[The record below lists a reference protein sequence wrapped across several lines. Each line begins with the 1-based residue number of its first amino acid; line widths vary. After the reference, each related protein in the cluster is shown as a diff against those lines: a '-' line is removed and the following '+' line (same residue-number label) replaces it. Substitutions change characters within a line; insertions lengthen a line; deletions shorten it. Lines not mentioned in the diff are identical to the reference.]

1 MRRFLISLLLAFIFL
16 LPVLGEEMDWRI
28 PLQGLISIPATG
40 LGYMLVFF
48 HELGHTATRWLFGQ
62 PAIPSFDFAF
72 GGGLTQS
79 YGRSW
84 LLLGIIWL
92 GMAAGAVWL
101 WREMYYRALIALIVV
116 AALHVLC
123 VFTNGYD
130 MVSVFM
136 GHGGEILV
144 AGICLLRAF
153 WNTTEKSRGKAERW
167 LNMIFGLF
175 VLGHNLIM
183 TAGLMLSDISR
194 SAYSMQ
200 KGGHLLGDLEKLAVA
215 TQTSVRA
222 SATFLCLFTL
232 VVAIIVIYMGFKH
245 APDEDRVQKT
255 FAGKQKLRTPPPQA

>member
-1 MRRFLISLLLAFIFL
+1 MRRFFISLVLAFIFL
-16 LPVLGEEMDWRI
+16 LPVLGQQLDIRI
-28 PLQGLISIPATG
+28 PLEGLISLPSNG

-48 HELGHTATRWLFGQ
+48 HELGHTVTRWFFGQ
-62 PAIPSFDFAF
+62 PAIPSFDFEF
-72 GGGLTQS
+72 GGGLTHA
-79 YGRSW
+79 YDRSW
-84 LLLGIIWL
+84 LILGTIWL

-101 WREMYYRALIALIVV
+101 WREMHYRALIWLAVV
-116 AALHVLC
+116 AGVHVLC

-136 GHGGEILV
+136 GHGAEVLV
-144 AGICLLRAF
+144 AGFCLLRAF

-175 VLGHNLIM
+175 VLGHNLMM

-215 TQTSVRA
+215 THTSVRA
-222 SATFLCLFTL
+222 AAAFLCLFTL
-232 VVAIIVIYMGFKH
+232 GIAVTVIYQGFKY
-245 APDEDRVQKT
+245 APDENELQKT
-255 FAGKQKLRTPPPQA
+255 FTRKRKLRNPPPQG

>member
-1 MRRFLISLLLAFIFL
+1 MRRFLISLILAFIFL

-28 PLQGLISIPATG
+28 PLQGLISIPSTG

-48 HELGHTATRWLFGQ
+48 HELGHTATRWFFGQ

-92 GMAAGAVWL
+92 GMAGGAVWL
-101 WREMYYRALIALIVV
+101 WREMHYRALIALVVV

-123 VFTNGYD
+123 IFTDGYN

-144 AGICLLRAF
+144 AGFCLLRAF
-153 WNTTEKSRGKAERW
+153 WNTTEKSRGTAERW
-167 LNMIFGLF
+167 LNMVFGLF
-175 VLGHNLIM
+175 VLGRDLIM
-183 TAGLMLSDISR
+183 TAGLMLNDISR

-215 TQTSVRA
+215 THTNVQA
-222 SATFLCLFTL
+222 SAAFLFLFTL
-232 VVAIIVIYMGFKH
+232 VVAVTTIYMGFAH
-245 APDEDRVQKT
+245 APDEEPAPQI
-255 FAGKQKLRTPPPQA
+255 FAGKKKIRTPPPQA